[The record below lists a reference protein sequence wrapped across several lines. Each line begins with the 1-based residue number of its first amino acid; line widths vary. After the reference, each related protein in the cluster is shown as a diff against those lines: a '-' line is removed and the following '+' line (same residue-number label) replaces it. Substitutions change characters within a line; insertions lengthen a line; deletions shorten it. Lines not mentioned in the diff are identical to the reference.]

1 MNFANITPILADTM
15 TLAEKSI
22 SSAKVILTGFVVVFV
37 VLFLLIFI
45 INIYGAI
52 IQKATQGGKKKKEKI
67 SEPEKNSATPSVV
80 SRNTASASASAP
92 NVQNGI
98 SEEVVA
104 VITAAVAASSDS
116 SSRTRIKSIKKSDGS
131 RSAWANAGILDN
143 TRPF

>member
-67 SEPEKNSATPSVV
+67 SEPEKKAPVVTKAANVPAAPAPSV
-80 SRNTASASASAP
+80 
-92 NVQNGI
+92 QDGI
-98 SEEVVA
+98 SDEVVA
-104 VITAAVAASSDS
+104 VISAAVASVSDS
-116 SSRTRIKSIKKSDGS
+116 SSKTRIKSIKKSDGS